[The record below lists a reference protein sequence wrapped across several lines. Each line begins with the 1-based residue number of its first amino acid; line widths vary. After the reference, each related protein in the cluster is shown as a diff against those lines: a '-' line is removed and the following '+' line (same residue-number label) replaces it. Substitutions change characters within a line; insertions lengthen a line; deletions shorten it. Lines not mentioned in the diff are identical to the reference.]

1 MNHNFPNMF
10 SPINIGTVTVP
21 NRFVVPPMGNNFANT
36 DGSMSERSA
45 AYYEARAKGGFGLI
59 TIESTVVYKQ
69 AKGGPR
75 KPCLFS
81 DEVVPS
87 FKRVADAC
95 HAYGA
100 KVSIQLQHAGPEGNS
115 KLTGYP
121 LKAASAIAPSAGR
134 EIPEAMPT
142 EEVYRLIEC
151 YGDAARRA
159 QLAGIDMVEVHCA
172 HGYLV
177 STFISARTNKRT
189 DEFGGCFENRM
200 RLPRLIIENIRK
212 KTGGNM
218 PILCRINARDEGD
231 GGVDVHDAAAIAAY
245 LEQVCGVD
253 AIHVTRS
260 IHIHD
265 EFMWAP
271 NITHGGFNAELGAE
285 IKRAVSVP
293 VFLVGRFTE
302 PQYAELL
309 VKQGRADLIAFGRQ
323 SIADP
328 ELPNK
333 ARNGQLEKLTPC
345 IACLLGCVPNM
356 LQGRPITCAM
366 NPCAGREAELKPAEV
381 RKNVVVIGGGPGG
394 MYAARLC
401 ALRGHSVTL
410 LEKDAELGG
419 HFLVASYP
427 PGKGEISGAI
437 RSFIVNCREAGVDIR
452 TGTEATPELVASL
465 KPDAIII
472 ATGSVPLRLPIPGLD
487 SCGCSTA
494 EDVLTGKADTG
505 KRVLVVGGGMVGCE
519 CVEFLTEREHIVDMV
534 EMKPVIGEDIVPEA
548 RKYIMANLEKH
559 KVTQRVNAR
568 VKQFYADGVDFTD
581 TVTGEDAAMRGY
593 DSVVLAMGYRS
604 NNTLEEQLK
613 DLAPQIIVIGE
624 ARQAPGNSMEATG
637 DALNAALAI

>member
-21 NRFVVPPMGNNFANT
+21 NRFVVPPMGNDFANT

-293 VFLVGRFTE
+293 VILVGRFTE

-366 NPCAGREAELKPAEV
+366 NPCVGREAELKPAEV

-401 ALRGHSVTL
+401 SLRGHSVTL

-568 VKQFYADGVDFTD
+568 VKQFYTDGVDFTD

-613 DLAPQIIVIGE
+613 DLAPQVIVIGE

>member
-59 TIESTVVYKQ
+59 TIESTVVYKE

-293 VFLVGRFTE
+293 VILVGRFTE

-401 ALRGHSVTL
+401 ALRGHRVTL

-613 DLAPQIIVIGE
+613 DLAPQVIVIGE

>member
-159 QLAGIDMVEVHCA
+159 QLAGIYMVEVHCA

-293 VFLVGRFTE
+293 VILVGRFTE

-366 NPCAGREAELKPAEV
+366 NPCVGREAELKPAEV

-401 ALRGHSVTL
+401 ALRGHCVTL
-410 LEKDAELGG
+410 LVKAAELGG

>member
-59 TIESTVVYKQ
+59 TIESTVVYKE

-293 VFLVGRFTE
+293 VILVGRFTE

-366 NPCAGREAELKPAEV
+366 NPCVGREAELKPAEV

-548 RKYIMANLEKH
+548 RKYIMANLDKH

-613 DLAPQIIVIGE
+613 DLAPQVIVIGE

>member
-1 MNHNFPNMF
+1 MNKNFPTMF
-10 SPINIGTVTVP
+10 TPIKIGTVTVP
-21 NRFVVPPMGNNFANT
+21 NRFVVPPMGNNFANP

-59 TIESTVVYKQ
+59 TLESTVVYRE

-75 KPCLFS
+75 KPCLF
-81 DEVVPS
+81 DDAVIPS
-87 FKRVADAC
+87 FKNVADRC

-142 EEVYRLIEC
+142 EEVYKLIEC

-177 STFISARTNKRT
+177 STFVSARTNKRT

-231 GGVDVHDAAAIAAY
+231 GGMDVHDAAAMAAY

-253 AIHVTRS
+253 AIHVSRS

-271 NITHGGFNAELGAE
+271 NITHGGFNAELCTE
-285 IKRAVSVP
+285 IKRAVNVP
-293 VFLVGRFTE
+293 VIIVGRFTE

-309 VKQGRADLIAFGRQ
+309 VKQGRADLVAFGRQ

-356 LQGRPITCAM
+356 LKGNPITCAM
-366 NPCAGREAELKPAEV
+366 NPCVGRELELKPAEV
-381 RKNVVVIGGGPGG
+381 KKNVVVIGGGPGG
-394 MYAARLC
+394 MYAAEMC
-401 ALRGHSVTL
+401 AKRGHSVTL
-410 LEKDAELGG
+410 LEKNAELGG

-452 TGTEATPELVASL
+452 TNTEVTPELISEL
-465 KPDAIII
+465 KPDAVII

-487 SCGCSTA
+487 TCGCSTA
-494 EDVLTGKADTG
+494 EDVLTGKVDTG

-568 VKQFYADGVDFTD
+568 VKQFYADGVDYTD
-581 TVTGEDAAMRGY
+581 TVTGEDASMRGY

-604 NNTLEEQLK
+604 NNTLEEKLK
-613 DLAPQIIVIGE
+613 ELVPQVIVIGE

>member
-142 EEVYRLIEC
+142 EEVYKLIEC

-218 PILCRINARDEGD
+218 PILCRINCRDEGD

-271 NITHGGFNAELGAE
+271 NITHGGFNAELGTE

-293 VFLVGRFTE
+293 VILVGRFTE

-309 VKQGRADLIAFGRQ
+309 VKEGRADLIAFGRQ

-366 NPCAGREAELKPAEV
+366 NPCVGRESELKPAEV
-381 RKNVVVIGGGPGG
+381 KKNVVVIGGGPGG
-394 MYAARLC
+394 MYAAEMC
-401 ALRGHSVTL
+401 AKRGHSVTL
-410 LEKDAELGG
+410 LEKATELGG

-452 TGTEATPELVASL
+452 TNTEATPELVASL

-487 SCGCSTA
+487 TCGCSTA
-494 EDVLTGKADTG
+494 EDVLTGKVDTG

-568 VKQFYADGVDFTD
+568 VKQFYADGVDYVD
-581 TVTGEDAAMRGY
+581 TVTGEEASMRGY
-593 DSVVLAMGYRS
+593 DSVVLAMGYKS
-604 NNTLEEQLK
+604 NNTLEEKLK
-613 DLAPQIIVIGE
+613 DLAPQVIVIGE

>member
-293 VFLVGRFTE
+293 VILVGRFTE

-366 NPCAGREAELKPAEV
+366 NPCVGREAELKPAEV

-410 LEKDAELGG
+410 LEKDVELGG

>member
-1 MNHNFPNMF
+1 MNRRFTNMF
-10 SPINIGTVTVP
+10 TPIKIGTVTVP
-21 NRFVVPPMGNNFANT
+21 NRFVVPPMGNNFANG
-36 DGSMSERSA
+36 DGSLSDRSA

-59 TIESTVVYKQ
+59 TIESTVVYEQ

-81 DEVVPS
+81 DSVIPS
-87 FKRVADAC
+87 FKAVADRC

-121 LKAASAIAPSAGR
+121 LKAASAIAPSDGR
-134 EIPEAMPT
+134 EIPEAMPA

-177 STFISARTNKRT
+177 STFVSARTNKRT

-200 RLPRLIIENIRK
+200 RLPRLIIENIRR
-212 KTGGNM
+212 KTGGNL

-231 GGVDVHDAAAIAAY
+231 GGMDVHDAAAMAAY
-245 LEQVCGVD
+245 LEQECGVD
-253 AIHVTRS
+253 AIHVSRS

-271 NITHGGFNAELGAE
+271 NITHGGFNAELCTE

-293 VFLVGRFTE
+293 VIIVGRFTE

-309 VKQGRADLIAFGRQ
+309 VKQGRADLVAFGRQ

-356 LQGRPITCAM
+356 LKGNPITCAM
-366 NPCAGREAELKPAEV
+366 NPCVGRESELVSAET

-394 MYAARLC
+394 LYAARIC
-401 ALRGHSVTL
+401 AQRGHKVTL
-410 LEKDAELGG
+410 IEKDAELGG

-437 RSFIVNCREAGVDIR
+437 RSMIVNARDAGVEFL

-465 KPDAIII
+465 KADAAII
-472 ATGSVPLRLPIPGLD
+472 ATGSVPLRLPIPGLED
-487 SCGCSTA
+487 CGCVTA
-494 EDVLTGKADTG
+494 EDLLTGKFNPG
-505 KRVLVVGGGMVGCE
+505 HRVLVVGGGMVGCE
-519 CVEFLTEREHIVDMV
+519 AVEFLTEREHPVDMV

-559 KVTQRVNAR
+559 KVAQRVNAR
-568 VKQFYADGVDFTD
+568 VSRFYADGVDFTD
-581 TVTGEDAAMRGY
+581 TVTGEQGSMRGY
-593 DSVVLAMGYRS
+593 DTVCLAMGYRS
-604 NNTLEEQLK
+604 NNTLEEALK
-613 DLAPQIIVIGE
+613 AVVPQVVVIGE
-624 ARQAPGNSMEATG
+624 ARQAPGNSMEATR
-637 DALNAALAI
+637 DALNAALSI

>member
-1 MNHNFPNMF
+1 MNSRFPNMF
-10 SPINIGTVTVP
+10 KPIQIGTVTVP
-21 NRFVVPPMGNNFANT
+21 NRFVVPPMGNNFANP
-36 DGSMSERSA
+36 DGSMSDRSA

-59 TIESTVVYKQ
+59 TLESTVVYKE

-75 KPCLFS
+75 KPCLF
-81 DEVVPS
+81 DDAVIPS
-87 FKRVADAC
+87 FKAVADRC

-142 EEVYRLIEC
+142 EEVYKLIEC

-218 PILCRINARDEGD
+218 PILCRINCRDEGD

-271 NITHGGFNAELGAE
+271 NITHGGFNAELGTE

-293 VFLVGRFTE
+293 VILVGRFTE

-309 VKQGRADLIAFGRQ
+309 VKEGRADLIAFGRQ

-366 NPCAGREAELKPAEV
+366 NPCVGRESELKPAEV
-381 RKNVVVIGGGPGG
+381 KKNVVVIGGGPGG
-394 MYAARLC
+394 MYAAEMC
-401 ALRGHSVTL
+401 AKRGHSVTL
-410 LEKDAELGG
+410 LEKATELGG

-452 TGTEATPELVASL
+452 TNTEATPELVASL

-487 SCGCSTA
+487 TCGCSTA
-494 EDVLTGKADTG
+494 EDVLTGKVDTG

-568 VKQFYADGVDFTD
+568 VKQFYADGVDYVD
-581 TVTGEDAAMRGY
+581 TVTGEEASMRGY
-593 DSVVLAMGYRS
+593 DSVVLAMGYKS
-604 NNTLEEQLK
+604 NNTLEEKLK
-613 DLAPQIIVIGE
+613 DLAPQVIVIGE

>member
-293 VFLVGRFTE
+293 VILVGRFTE

-366 NPCAGREAELKPAEV
+366 NPCVGREAELKPAEV

-487 SCGCSTA
+487 TCGCSTA
-494 EDVLTGKADTG
+494 EDVLTGKVDTG

-613 DLAPQIIVIGE
+613 DLAPQVIVIGE

>member
-177 STFISARTNKRT
+177 ITFISARTNKRT

-293 VFLVGRFTE
+293 VILVGRFTE

-613 DLAPQIIVIGE
+613 DLAPQVIVIGE

>member
-1 MNHNFPNMF
+1 MNRRFPNMF
-10 SPINIGTVTVP
+10 SPIKIGTVTVP
-21 NRFVVPPMGNNFANT
+21 NRFVVPPMGNNFANG
-36 DGSMSERSA
+36 DGSLSDRSA

-59 TIESTVVYKQ
+59 TIESTVVYEQ

-81 DEVVPS
+81 DSVIPS
-87 FKRVADAC
+87 FKAVADRC

-100 KVSIQLQHAGPEGNS
+100 KMSIQLQHAGPEGNS

-121 LKAASAIAPSAGR
+121 LKAASAIAPSDGR

-177 STFISARTNKRT
+177 STFVSARTNKRT

-200 RLPRLIIENIRK
+200 RLPRLIIENIRR
-212 KTGGNM
+212 KTGGNL

-231 GGVDVHDAAAIAAY
+231 GGMDVHDAAAMAAY
-245 LEQVCGVD
+245 LEQECGVD
-253 AIHVTRS
+253 AIHVSRS

-271 NITHGGFNAELGAE
+271 NITHGGFNAELCTE

-293 VFLVGRFTE
+293 VIIVGRFTE

-309 VKQGRADLIAFGRQ
+309 VKQGRADLVAFGRQ

-356 LQGRPITCAM
+356 LKGNPITCAM
-366 NPCAGREAELKPAEV
+366 NPCVGRESELKPAQV
-381 RKNVVVIGGGPGG
+381 KKNVVVIGGGPGG
-394 MYAARLC
+394 LYAARIC
-401 ALRGHSVTL
+401 AQRGHSVTL
-410 LEKDAELGG
+410 IDKNAELGG

-437 RSFIVNCREAGVDIR
+437 RSMIVNARDAGVEFL

-465 KPDAIII
+465 KADAVIV
-472 ATGSVPLRLPIPGLD
+472 ATGSVPLRLPIPGLED
-487 SCGCSTA
+487 CGCVTA
-494 EDVLTGKADTG
+494 EDLLTGKFNPG
-505 KRVLVVGGGMVGCE
+505 HRVLVVGGGMVGCE
-519 CVEFLTEREHIVDMV
+519 AAEFLTEREHPVDMV

-559 KVTQRVNAR
+559 KVTQQVNAR
-568 VKQFYADGVDFTD
+568 VSRFYADGVDFTD
-581 TVTGEDAAMRGY
+581 TVTGEQGSMRGY
-593 DSVVLAMGYRS
+593 DTVCLAMGYKS
-604 NNTLEEQLK
+604 NNTLEEALK
-613 DLAPQIIVIGE
+613 AVVPEVIVIGE
-624 ARQAPGNSMEATG
+624 ARQAPGNSMEATR
-637 DALNAALAI
+637 DALNAALSI

>member
-1 MNHNFPNMF
+1 MNRRFPNMF
-10 SPINIGTVTVP
+10 SPIKIGTVTVP
-21 NRFVVPPMGNNFANT
+21 NRFVVPPMGNNFANG
-36 DGSMSERSA
+36 DGSLSDRSA

-59 TIESTVVYKQ
+59 TIESTVVYEQ

-81 DEVVPS
+81 DSVIPS
-87 FKRVADAC
+87 FKAVADRC

-100 KVSIQLQHAGPEGNS
+100 KMSIQLQHAGPEGNS

-121 LKAASAIAPSAGR
+121 LKAASAIAPSDGR

-177 STFISARTNKRT
+177 STFVSARTNKRT

-200 RLPRLIIENIRK
+200 RLPRLIIENIRR
-212 KTGGNM
+212 KTGGNL

-231 GGVDVHDAAAIAAY
+231 GGMDVHDAAAMAAY
-245 LEQVCGVD
+245 LEQECGVD
-253 AIHVTRS
+253 AIHVSRS

-271 NITHGGFNAELGAE
+271 NITHGGFNAELCTE
-285 IKRAVSVP
+285 IKRAVSMP
-293 VFLVGRFTE
+293 VIIVGRFTE

-309 VKQGRADLIAFGRQ
+309 VKQGRADLVAFGRQ

-356 LQGRPITCAM
+356 LKGNPITCAM
-366 NPCAGREAELKPAEV
+366 NPCVGRESELKPAQV
-381 RKNVVVIGGGPGG
+381 KKNVVVIGGGPGG
-394 MYAARLC
+394 LYAARIC
-401 ALRGHSVTL
+401 AQRGHSVTL
-410 LEKDAELGG
+410 IDKNAELGG

-437 RSFIVNCREAGVDIR
+437 RSMIVNARDAGVEFL

-465 KPDAIII
+465 KADAVIV
-472 ATGSVPLRLPIPGLD
+472 ATGSVPLRLPIPGLED
-487 SCGCSTA
+487 CGCVTA
-494 EDVLTGKADTG
+494 EDLLTGKFNPG
-505 KRVLVVGGGMVGCE
+505 HRVLVVGGGMVGCE
-519 CVEFLTEREHIVDMV
+519 AAEFLTEREHPVDMV

-559 KVTQRVNAR
+559 KVTQQVNAR
-568 VKQFYADGVDFTD
+568 VSRFYADGVDFTD
-581 TVTGEDAAMRGY
+581 TVTGEQGSMRGY
-593 DSVVLAMGYRS
+593 DTVCLAMGYKS
-604 NNTLEEQLK
+604 NNTLEEALK
-613 DLAPQIIVIGE
+613 AVVPEVIVIGE
-624 ARQAPGNSMEATG
+624 ARQAPGNSMEATR
-637 DALNAALAI
+637 DALNAALSI

>member
-59 TIESTVVYKQ
+59 TIESTVVYKE

-293 VFLVGRFTE
+293 VILVGRFTE

-559 KVTQRVNAR
+559 KVNQRVNAR

-613 DLAPQIIVIGE
+613 DLAPQVIVIGE

>member
-1 MNHNFPNMF
+1 MF

-293 VFLVGRFTE
+293 VILVGRFTE

-366 NPCAGREAELKPAEV
+366 NPCVGREAELKPAEV

-613 DLAPQIIVIGE
+613 DLAPQVIVIGE